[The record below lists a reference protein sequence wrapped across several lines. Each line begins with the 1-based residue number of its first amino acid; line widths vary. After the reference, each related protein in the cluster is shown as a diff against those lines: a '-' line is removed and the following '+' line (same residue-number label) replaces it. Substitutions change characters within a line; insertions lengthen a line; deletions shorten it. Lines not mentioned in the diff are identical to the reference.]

1 MRWPEELFKRWSVRY
16 PVSFTSSRFL
26 HFNQYL
32 TMITSDQIAAQLL
45 HSKSLPISSSW
56 LDAFIS
62 STAHQRNIPI
72 SALTQTA
79 LFRILASDFRDSL
92 STRTPSSLLP
102 TDIFDLTVQER
113 CLQGPIPVQVLDIED
128 IGSSLW
134 SQVEAI
140 ERVERGETV
149 RGREI
154 IRTVN
159 VDESTQGQADANG
172 NTSTAAARPN
182 EPGTS
187 SSGPHRLIVQDAAGT
202 RAVAIELKQIKGI
215 AVGQLP
221 IGAKLLLRNATVAR
235 GMVLLTP
242 ECVTLLG
249 GKIETLDQ
257 SWKAGRKERLLARI
271 AEGQGDAAAQT

>member
-1 MRWPEELFKRWSVRY
+1 MTP
-16 PVSFTSSRFL
+16 
-26 HFNQYL
+26 
-32 TMITSDQIAAQLL
+32 SDQIATQLL
-45 HSKSLPISSSW
+45 RNKSLPVSSPW
-56 LDAFIS
+56 LDAFVS
-62 STAHQRNIPI
+62 STAHQRNIPL

-102 TDIFDLTVQER
+102 TDIFDPTVQER
-113 CLQGPIPVQVLDIED
+113 RLPGPIPVQVLDIED

-134 SQVEAI
+134 SQIEAI

-172 NTSTAAARPN
+172 SGSTGGARPN
-182 EPGTS
+182 EPGTAS
-187 SSGPHRLIVQDAAGT
+187 HGPHRLIVQDAAGT
-202 RAVAIELKQIKGI
+202 RAVAIELKEIDGI
-215 AVGQLP
+215 AVGRLP
-221 IGAKLLLRNATVAR
+221 IGAKLLLRDATVAR
-235 GMVLLTP
+235 GMILLTP

-249 GKIETLDQ
+249 GKIEALDQ
-257 SWKAGRKERLLARI
+257 SWKTGRKERLLARI
-271 AEGQGDAAAQT
+271 AEGQGEEGAES